1 MNDNNIHHDLL
12 AQELQRWLL
21 IPDQA
26 DGGEGLRGRLL
37 RRDRQRLVAR
47 HHRPHALH
55 QGVRRLQHQ
64 LLLVLV
70 HVAVDRTGKKSKLL
84 FFSQESI
91 L

>member
-1 MNDNNIHHDLL
+1 MNNNKNHINLL

-37 RRDRQRLVAR
+37 RSDRQRLVAR

-55 QGVRRLQHQ
+55 QGVCRLQHQ
-64 LLLVLV
+64 LLLVLI
-70 HVAVDRTGKKSKLL
+70 HVAVDRTEKKSKLL
-84 FFSQESI
+84 FF
-91 L
+91 